1 VRSNRYPWPREQ
13 ALALLATVDTAHF
26 ALTGPDG
33 LPLLRCLHVVLD
45 DDALCFHASLHGQKS
60 LAVGKPA
67 VAGVERKLAV
77 VPSYAFDPERACP
90 ATTWYQSVQVR
101 GLLERVEDPH
111 RKARVLQKLMTSL
124 QPEGGHVPIAAEH
137 PLYRKAIDGIDVLA
151 LPLTELEG
159 RAKLGQNR
167 NDDQVRTAL
176 TWLWRRGNQPV
187 EREASP
193 HGGRR
198 PSTGGFH
205 GRGVNPE
212 IDTNIEAILDARPEL
227 AVPEF
232 LRGPAGTRLCCRP
245 HDDEVDDA
253 VALVAGEYWNTNTS
267 RETLRRAH
275 LHASVWVGA
284 RDDSGRLIATARA
297 STDAA
302 KHAWIY
308 DVAVD
313 VSWRGRG
320 VGAALLELMLD
331 HPSMREVAFVH
342 LQTRDAERFYA
353 RFGFVPHPGTGNP
366 RYVRIA
372 AANPINLRPTTTN
385 PPEREQPEH
394 GDTTRCPIAAATG
407 TT

>member
-1 VRSNRYPWPREQ
+1 VRSNRYPWPRAQ
-13 ALALLATVDTAHF
+13 ALELLATADTAHF
-26 ALTGPDG
+26 ALTGADG
-33 LPLLRCLHVVLD
+33 QPLLRCLHVVLD
-45 DDALCFHASLHGQKS
+45 GDALCFHASLHGQKS

-67 VAGVERKLAV
+67 VAGVERTLAI

-101 GLLERVEDPH
+101 GLLERVEDPP
-111 RKARVLQKLMTSL
+111 RKAAILQKLMTSL
-124 QPEGGHVPIAAEH
+124 QPEGGHVPIDAEH
-137 PLYRKAIDGIDVLA
+137 PLYRKALDGIDVLA

-176 TWLWRRGNQPV
+176 TWLWRRGDQPV

-205 GRGVNPE
+205 GRGNNQK
-212 IDTNIEAILDARPEL
+212 IDASIEAILDARPEL

-232 LRGPAGTRLCCRP
+232 LRGPSGARLCCRP
-245 HDDEVDDA
+245 RDSEVDDA
-253 VALVAGEYWNTNTS
+253 VALVAGEYWNTAS
-267 RETLRRAH
+267 SSETLRRAH

-284 RDDSGRLIATARA
+284 RDASGRLIATARA

-308 DVAVD
+308 DVAVEA
-313 VSWRGRG
+313 SWRGRG
-320 VGAALLELMLD
+320 VGAALLQLMLD
-331 HPSMREVAFVH
+331 HPLLRDVAFVQ

-366 RYVRIA
+366 RYVRIHDSA
-372 AANPINLRPTTTN
+372 
-385 PPEREQPEH
+385 RE
-394 GDTTRCPIAAATG
+394 
-407 TT
+407 